1 MGLGEQVPPN
11 NLGFLHLDLVRPGAA
26 LALPHSSSTPKTRR
40 SLGGERPGEPQRSRG
55 SGQ

>member
-1 MGLGEQVPPN
+1 MGFGGQVPPN
-11 NLGFLHLDLVRPGAA
+11 NLGFPHLDVVRPGAA

-40 SLGGERPGEPQRSRG
+40 SPGGKRPGDHRSRG